1 MSDTHEA
8 NIVRVGPILPHPNAD
23 KLELTMVGGYQV
35 VIGKGNFKEGDL
47 AVYIQPDSVV
57 PQTEAFK
64 FIWGITRYRPRA
76 ECGSQVSIRCLA
88 IPVLRFTR
96 LPIEV
101 SAKHRRITVKRLRK
115 EYSEGLLMPIA
126 DFATTLFNNPK
137 WQGSSALEVGEDVAE
152 LLGITRHVPEFDAE
166 PTAAETE
173 ATPKRKFPRSLK
185 GWFYWGL
192 RQLGL
197 RNAGGRSYAE
207 EVNFSSPE
215 YDVNAFKNAT
225 RVTFREGE
233 QVTVTEKIHGSN
245 ARYVF
250 IPDNDKLPT
259 HLQLDGKFY
268 AGSHRQW
275 KRTGDNVWWNASTR
289 FKFIEEWCIQHPRQV
304 LYGEVGPT
312 QKGYRYGADK
322 DETFFFAFDVYNSET
337 GEWSWPGNVGIEST
351 VPVLYAGP
359 YSKDIIAKF
368 VDGPSVVPG
377 AKTIRE
383 GIVIHSRERRLK
395 LKVVSNKF
403 YEGDTK

>member
-57 PQTEAFK
+57 PQTEPFK
-64 FIWGITRYRPRA
+64 FIWGSHAIVPCK
-76 ECGSQVSIRCLA
+76 ECGSTGEHKMSCDTRPPIGD
-88 IPVLRFTR
+88 TR

-207 EVNFSSPE
+207 EVNSL
-215 YDVNAFKNAT
+215 AQ
-225 RVTFREGE
+225 G
-233 QVTVTEKIHGSN
+233 
-245 ARYVF
+245 
-250 IPDNDKLPT
+250 
-259 HLQLDGKFY
+259 
-268 AGSHRQW
+268 
-275 KRTGDNVWWNASTR
+275 
-289 FKFIEEWCIQHPRQV
+289 
-304 LYGEVGPT
+304 
-312 QKGYRYGADK
+312 
-322 DETFFFAFDVYNSET
+322 
-337 GEWSWPGNVGIEST
+337 
-351 VPVLYAGP
+351 
-359 YSKDIIAKF
+359 
-368 VDGPSVVPG
+368 
-377 AKTIRE
+377 
-383 GIVIHSRERRLK
+383 
-395 LKVVSNKF
+395 
-403 YEGDTK
+403 